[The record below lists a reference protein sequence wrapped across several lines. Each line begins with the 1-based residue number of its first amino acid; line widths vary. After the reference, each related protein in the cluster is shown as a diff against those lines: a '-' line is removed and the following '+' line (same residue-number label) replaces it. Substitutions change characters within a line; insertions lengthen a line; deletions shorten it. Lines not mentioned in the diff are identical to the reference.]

1 MLFVQWDTHLR
12 LLSLLGDAN
21 QHWPWKFSLCEAHE
35 VHNKITSVDTVIL
48 KGCFTPSV
56 SGLKLRGAA
65 PSLAYKGLQVPQ
77 ALLLQQR
84 KWSLV
89 LVCSPTVVI
98 IFAVPCSAHDFLPC
112 PISNVWIYCGV
123 NQGKTDWYPKSPA
136 AEKRDFLE
144 WQCCLLPV
152 ASSPDQRNAI
162 TNQLLCKTYIHS
174 TYRHRMVSIHSKRLL
189 QAGRS
194 LDQCR
199 PFSTSCDTGLCLS
212 HFIILCWV
220 LILKLFHNHMNLEFS
235 FRPWKKCRAWHTDKY
250 NSV

>member
-21 QHWPWKFSLCEAHE
+21 QHWPWKSSLCEAHE

-48 KGCFTPSV
+48 KWRFTPSV
-56 SGLKLRGAA
+56 SGLKLRGDA

-77 ALLLQQR
+77 ALPLQQR

-89 LVCSPTVVI
+89 LVCSPTAI
-98 IFAVPCSAHDFLPC
+98 IILAVPCSAHDFLPC
-112 PISNVWIYCGV
+112 PVSNVWIYCGV

-162 TNQLLCKTYIHS
+162 TNQLL
-174 TYRHRMVSIHSKRLL
+174 YRTLCTFNIQTQNGLNTL
-189 QAGRS
+189 QKAPPS
-194 LDQCR
+194 
-199 PFSTSCDTGLCLS
+199 
-212 HFIILCWV
+212 
-220 LILKLFHNHMNLEFS
+220 
-235 FRPWKKCRAWHTDKY
+235 WKKPWSVQTLLNQLWHRTVSFPLY
-250 NSV
+250 NSLLSAHTEIVS